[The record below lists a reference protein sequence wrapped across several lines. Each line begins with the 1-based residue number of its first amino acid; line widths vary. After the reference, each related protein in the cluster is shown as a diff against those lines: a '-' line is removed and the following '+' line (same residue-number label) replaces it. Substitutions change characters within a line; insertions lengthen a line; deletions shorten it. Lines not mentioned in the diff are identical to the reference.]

1 MKIIRINNEL
11 HSAFKEMCRINK
23 VTLTQGCEKLISEAL
38 KKGVFTEVKQNVFKK
53 IQELDNTF
61 RSWMR
66 KHEKEK
72 LDKIT
77 DDLLSLTRNL
87 NGLGTK
93 SDIENTINKSQE
105 KIKNS
110 YENLT
115 NKFFELEN
123 YHKRFKD
130 NLRKAIIYFGNTSI
144 LTAFIIL
151 VIIVL
156 RSSLPS
162 KEEKIL
168 ELKIWEKKYEYLYKY
183 CQKTEKSY
191 EIEFLETFDKWL
203 DTNEVKMINKL
214 KNKGYVHQSDQ
225 SQDTR

>member
-23 VTLTQGCEKLISEAL
+23 VTITQGCEKLISEAL

-77 DDLLSLTRNL
+77 EDLLSLSRNL
-87 NGLGTK
+87 NDLGTK
-93 SDIENTINKSQE
+93 SDIENTINESQVR
-105 KIKNS
+105 IKNS

-130 NLRKAIIYFGNTSI
+130 NLRTAIIYFGNTSI
-144 LTAFIIL
+144 VTAFIVL

-162 KEEKIL
+162 KEEKII
-168 ELKIWEKKYEYLYKY
+168 ELKIWEEKYEYLYEY
-183 CQKTEKSY
+183 CQRIEKSY
-191 EIEFLETFDKWL
+191 EIEFLNSYDKWL
-203 DTNEVKMINKL
+203 DTNEVKIIDKL
-214 KNKGYVHQSDQ
+214 KNKGYVYQSDQ
-225 SQDTR
+225 SQDSR

>member
-23 VTLTQGCEKLISEAL
+23 VTITQGCEKLIKEAL
-38 KKGVFTEVKQNVFKK
+38 KKGVFTEVKQNVFNK

-61 RSWMR
+61 RAWMR

-77 DDLLSLTRNL
+77 DDLLSLSRNL
-87 NGLGTK
+87 HELGTK
-93 SDIENTINKSQE
+93 SDIKNTINESQVR
-105 KIKNS
+105 IKNS

-115 NKFFELEN
+115 NKFFELES
-123 YHKRFKD
+123 YHKNFKES
-130 NLRKAIIYFGNTSI
+130 LRQAIIYLGKTSMI
-144 LTAFIIL
+144 TAFIIL

-156 RSSLPS
+156 RASLPS

-168 ELKIWEKKYEYLYKY
+168 ELKIWEEKYDYLYEY
-183 CQKTEKSY
+183 CQKVEDKH
-191 EIEFLETFDKWL
+191 EIYFLKRYDKWL
-203 DTNEVKMINKL
+203 DTSEVIIINKL
-214 KNKGYVHQSDQ
+214 KNKGYVHQSNQ
-225 SQDTR
+225 PQDTR